1 MRDETIVENAYDPAD
16 LPPEYLSYRDEGCEL
31 APACLECPF
40 PLCIYDDPS
49 LARSFQAQ
57 QRGRDMALKRRAG
70 FSVKEIA
77 AEYDVTRRTV
87 SRAIG
92 EYERTQ
98 RVQKVVGADE

>member
-31 APACLECPF
+31 AAACLECPF
-40 PLCIYDDPS
+40 PLCVYDDPS

-57 QRGRDMALKRRAG
+57 QRARDMALKRRAG

-87 SRAIG
+87 SRSIG
-92 EYERTQ
+92 QYEQSRQ
-98 RVQKVVGADE
+98 VRNGVAADE